1 MTMISKSGSNRNISL
16 DAIAGLF
23 ITIMMFQHFNIVT
36 RAPLTIGHLF
46 MYNTVWFFFKSGMF
60 HKPTNLNRYILA
72 KWGRHLMVPFLLCS
86 LFGGLISML
95 CELNVT
101 GDLKLDLLYGIAGQ
115 IAVFGA
121 PWWNIP
127 LWFLLTLFFVKLIT
141 SRYDGGYTWIYITVS
156 VVISCSHYLCSEST
170 RFNYIGNTAL
180 ATLFYVLG
188 YKSREWKVTSNLMY
202 WILAIV
208 FLVIFIFYPAA
219 IDIWA
224 NRPLYGFYILAV
236 FAAFI
241 GILLVNKLFEVCEFL
256 HVKPL
261 VFLGQ
266 NAMLFLV
273 FHVPLYLAFCSLPV
287 RGRLSETALNW
298 CGAGF
303 SICCFLIYL
312 FLERHK
318 QFRWLIG
325 G

>member
-1 MTMISKSGSNRNISL
+1 MSLRFDSNRDVSL

-60 HKPTNLNRYILA
+60 HKPTTITRQVLT
-72 KWGRHLMVPFLLCS
+72 KWGMRLIIPFIMCS

-95 CELNVT
+95 CEFHMT
-101 GDLKLDLLYGIAGQ
+101 GNLKLSLLYGIVGQ
-115 IAVFGA
+115 IVVFGA

-127 LWFLLTLFFVKLIT
+127 VWFLLTLFFVKLIT
-141 SRYDGGYTWIYITVS
+141 SCYNGRHTWIYVS
-156 VVISCSHYLCSEST
+156 VSIIISCLHYTLSDST

-180 ATLFYVLG
+180 ATLFYVFG
-188 YKSREWKVTSNLMY
+188 YKSIELKVARGLMY
-202 WILAIV
+202 WLLAIV
-208 FLVIFIFYPAA
+208 FLTIFIFFPAA

-224 NRPLYGFYILAV
+224 NRPLYGSYILAV
-236 FAAFI
+236 FAAFL
-241 GILLVNKLFEVCEFL
+241 GILLVNNLFENCKFL
-256 HVKPL
+256 QVRL
-261 VFLGQ
+261 LSFLGQ

-273 FHVPLYLAFCSLPV
+273 FHVPFYLAFCTLPV
-287 RGRLSETALNW
+287 RNWLSPVSLNW

-303 SICCFLIYL
+303 SIICCFLVYL
-312 FLERHK
+312 FFERHK
-318 QFRWLIG
+318 KYKWLIG